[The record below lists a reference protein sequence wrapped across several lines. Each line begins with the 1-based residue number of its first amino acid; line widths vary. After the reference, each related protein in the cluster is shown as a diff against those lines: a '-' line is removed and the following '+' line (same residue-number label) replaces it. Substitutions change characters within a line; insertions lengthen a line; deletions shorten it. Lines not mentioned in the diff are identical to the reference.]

1 MSTASTTPAPTP
13 GSEWAGPQRFA
24 VIAAVAGLATYAVV
38 GFIGLGSASHAD
50 AGKAQF
56 FRAWSVGFVYW
67 LSLPI
72 GGLALLCIHYLA
84 KTSWGIL
91 LKKTLEAAT
100 RTLPLFVVLFI
111 PIAVGA
117 SMHGASPFWWTAPDE
132 TMITPEME
140 QAQQRYDDVL
150 ASQARGEQAKLKPE
164 DGSLVMQRRA
174 IKHELE
180 ERHEGTFGFL
190 TVPGFVV
197 LGLVYFAI
205 WGVLIYFFNKWGR
218 AADLSPAN
226 VPDTLERGKNLAGPG
241 LIIYAI
247 VGTAAASHWVMS
259 FEPSWAS
266 TMFPVIY
273 SVNQML
279 TALAFGIAVFL
290 SLGLNEKP
298 QFKEFVTRTKFKL
311 DMGTFMLALT
321 LFWSYTS
328 FSQLMLVW
336 IGNLP
341 EEIPYYLKR
350 SAGGWW
356 WVSAFLIVFH
366 FAVPFVVML
375 FRDIKNYPRRLR
387 FMAVYAMVMCAV
399 DVAWWIEPTSKHDGM
414 PLFWLMDVGAI
425 VGIGGLFG
433 LFFIYQLRKAGTLL
447 PQNELYT
454 LPESH
459 EHHDDH
465 GHNGGHAH
473 GH

>member
-1 MSTASTTPAPTP
+1 MSTASTPPTIPTPA
-13 GSEWAGPQRFA
+13 SEWAAPQRFA
-24 VIAAVAGLATYAVV
+24 TIAAAAGLGLYAAV
-38 GFIGLGSASHAD
+38 GLIGVSSASGMNAD
-50 AGKAQF
+50 SAKAQY
-56 FRAWSVGFVYW
+56 FRAWTVGFVYW

-91 LKKTLEAAT
+91 LKKTFEAAT
-100 RTLPLFVVLFI
+100 RTLPLFVVLFV
-111 PIAVGA
+111 PIAIGA
-117 SMHGASPFWWTAPDE
+117 SMHGSSPFWWTDPNE
-132 TMITPEME
+132 TMITHEMD
-140 QAQQRYDDVL
+140 QAQQRFEEVEAL
-150 ASQARGEQAKLKPE
+150 QARGEQAKLKPE

-190 TVPGFVV
+190 TIPGFIV

-205 WGVLIYFFNKWGR
+205 WGVLIYFFNKWGK
-218 AADLSPAN
+218 AADSSPAN
-226 VPDTLERGKNLAGPG
+226 VPATLENGKNLAGPG
-241 LIIYAI
+241 LIVYAI
-247 VGTAAASHWVMS
+247 VGTAAASHFVMS

-290 SLGLNEKP
+290 TLGLNEKP
-298 QFKEFVTRTKFKL
+298 QFKDFIKRTKFKL

-328 FSQLMLVW
+328 FSQMMLVW

-366 FAVPFVVML
+366 FALPFLILL
-375 FRDIKNYPRRLR
+375 FRDVKNQPHRLR
-387 FMAVYAMVMCAV
+387 VMAIYILIVCAV
-399 DVAWWIEPTSKHDGM
+399 DVTWWIEPTARHEGM

-425 VGIGGLFG
+425 IGIGGLFG
-433 LFFIYQLRKAGTLL
+433 MFFIYQLRKGGTLL

-459 EHHDDH
+459 DDH
-465 GHNGGHAH
+465 GGHDNGHH
-473 GH
+473 